1 MESDGCQCIF
11 IIHMNC
17 FPFNKIVFKLEVKPK
32 SQIMETIFIPE

>member
-1 MESDGCQCIF
+1 MKSDGYQCIF

-17 FPFNKIVFKLEVKPK
+17 FSFNKIVFKLDVNPK